1 MFFLDLPN
9 IGTVRGKYNK
19 IVDNLEN
26 ITYWLMKIKKIC
38 NLTLQIAPAWQK
50 FRIHKSAVLSYFS
63 LVTLAKRDDST
74 MP

>member
-38 NLTLQIAPAWQK
+38 NLTLQIAQPDKNSESINQP
-50 FRIHKSAVLSYFS
+50 FYLTS
-63 LVTLAKRDDST
+63 L
-74 MP
+74 

>member
-38 NLTLQIAPAWQK
+38 NLTLQTAPA
-50 FRIHKSAVLSYFS
+50 
-63 LVTLAKRDDST
+63 
-74 MP
+74 